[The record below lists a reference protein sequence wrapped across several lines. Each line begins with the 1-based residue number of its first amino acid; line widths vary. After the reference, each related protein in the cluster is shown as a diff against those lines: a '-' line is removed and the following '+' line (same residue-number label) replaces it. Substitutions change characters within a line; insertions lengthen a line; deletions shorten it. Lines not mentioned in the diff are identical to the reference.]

1 MILFIKI
8 LMAMASLFSQLTTA
22 DELDTLN
29 HPTVD
34 MIQPHVSSLPDYDL
48 TLVPND

>member
-8 LMAMASLFSQLTTA
+8 LMTMASLFSQLTTA

-34 MIQPHVSSLPDYDL
+34 MTQPHVSSLPDHNFM
-48 TLVPND
+48 LVPNN